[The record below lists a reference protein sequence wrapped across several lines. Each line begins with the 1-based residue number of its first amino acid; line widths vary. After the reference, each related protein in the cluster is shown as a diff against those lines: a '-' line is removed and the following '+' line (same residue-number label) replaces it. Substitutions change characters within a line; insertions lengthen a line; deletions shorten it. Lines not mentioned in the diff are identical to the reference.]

1 MCTDSVVKFG
11 AKVLD
16 LVGNLFFQS
25 EMLFYSSSFVLAIF
39 LYFSGLVHVG
49 AQMAASYGRGAPAPS
64 VPASYGR
71 GGVTGETLQ
80 SQPFPT
86 SVPAQPSAPSE
97 RCPSPPQQPKGPQ
110 VDWCMS
116 FLNLISMGL

>member
-1 MCTDSVVKFG
+1 
-11 AKVLD
+11 
-16 LVGNLFFQS
+16 
-25 EMLFYSSSFVLAIF
+25 
-39 LYFSGLVHVG
+39 
-49 AQMAASYGRGAPAPS
+49 MAASFGRVAPAPS

-97 RCPSPPQQPKGPQ
+97 RRPSPPHQPKGPQ